1 MSLENQEEAGIGVK
15 ENAEVRNHSNSGDEG
30 WIRIL
35 KDTTKSSD
43 GKSKRS
49 NAEIVADLHNTKIKE
64 GIDPDKFV
72 WVRNNWFSGKKG
84 TKSQQASNFSL
95 LEFVKEQ
102 RGYCHHG

>member
-15 ENAEVRNHSNSGDEG
+15 ENAEARNHSNSRDEG

-72 WVRNNWFSGKKG
+72 VRNNWFSGKRERSHSKPA
-84 TKSQQASNFSL
+84 TFS
-95 LEFVKEQ
+95 
-102 RGYCHHG
+102 C